1 MDLQKRLDELSE
13 IAKQITKLQEEKE
26 RAFSSATSTTAK
38 PMDGMSSYTGGVSR
52 KVEVG
57 GVKLAMID
65 DDLDKLLA
73 EYDYKQALL
82 IERMEMLPPKEFCV
96 CYKYFVRGKT
106 LEKIA
111 EEMDYSTMQVWR
123 IKKKA
128 IELLQSEN

>member
-1 MDLQKRLDELSE
+1 MDLQKQLDELSE
-13 IAKQITKLQEEKE
+13 LEKQIIKLQEEKE
-26 RAFSSATSTTAK
+26 QAFSSATSTTAK

-65 DDLDKLLA
+65 DDLEKLLA
-73 EYDYKQALL
+73 EYNYKQTLL
-82 IERMEMLPPKEFCV
+82 IEKIECLPVKEFCV
-96 CYKYFVRGKT
+96 CYKYFIRGKT

-111 EEMDYSTMQVWR
+111 EELNYSTMQIWR

-128 IELLQSEN
+128 IELLRDIN